1 MRAFKTLAAILSLSL
16 VCWHL
21 PAQTNNRLV
30 KGRVQNERGQVI
42 ESVQIKADTGEQ
54 FTPKED
60 GSFEIRVPFQCR
72 KLTFS
77 APYHIETSMEVDGSY
92 LFVKLKKDTAAEEKA
107 RKEAEAKAK
116 AEEDARA
123 KAEKDRLADEE
134 KVRKAAEA
142 KANAEQQARK
152 KEQQKKENLEKE
164 KDYNSRFSN
173 KGLEHTLSLSY
184 AYSLSST
191 QLTYRYSGIR
201 TYGPLHPVE
210 LDYTLSYKFNRLF
223 SVGAGTG
230 ILYNLRSITIL
241 GDELVGE
248 SSALKE
254 RRLDIPVF
262 LSLKLRPTRSA
273 IRPYF
278 EAQAGYY
285 FLSSCYTAG
294 GTIGAEFRLAKRGSM
309 QCGAFFKLVPYP
321 DISQYGPVPAV
332 GLIISFAL

>member
-1 MRAFKTLAAILSLSL
+1 MRGFRTLATILSLSL

-21 PAQTNNRLV
+21 SAQTNNRIV
-30 KGRVQNERGQVI
+30 KGRVQNEHGQVI
-42 ESVQIKADTGEQ
+42 EGVQIKADTGEQ

-60 GSFEIRVPFQCR
+60 GNFEVRVPFQCR

-77 APYHIETSMEVDGSY
+77 APFYIETSMEIDGSF
-92 LFVKLKKDTAAEEKA
+92 LFVRLKYDKAAEEKA
-107 RKEAEAKAK
+107 RKDAEAKAK

-123 KAEKDRLADEE
+123 KAEKERLAAEE
-134 KVRKAAEA
+134 KLRKAAEA
-142 KANAEQQARK
+142 KAQAEQQARE
-152 KEQQKKENLEKE
+152 KEQQKKETLEKE
-164 KDYNSRFSN
+164 KDYNGRFSN

-184 AYSLSST
+184 AYSFSTT

-210 LDYTLSYKFNRLF
+210 LDYTLSYKINRLF

-230 ILYNLRSITIL
+230 ILFNLRSFTIR

-248 SSALKE
+248 SAALKE
-254 RRLDIPVF
+254 RRLDIPMF
-262 LSLKLRPTRSA
+262 LSLKFRPTRSA

-285 FLSSCYTAG
+285 ILSSCFTAG
-294 GTIGAEFRLAKRGSM
+294 ATIGVEYRLTKRSAI
-309 QCGAFFKLVPYP
+309 QCGALFKLIPYP
-321 DISQYGPVPAV
+321 NTSQYSPEPAA
-332 GLIISFAL
+332 GLIIGLNL